1 MTSYALENIKSYQ
14 HRQQVELLKTI
25 GYHFLEVVA
34 VVGIFALGIAIMTLK

>member
-1 MTSYALENIKSYQ
+1 MSYTQQILKSYRN
-14 HRQQVELLKTI
+14 RQRTELLKTI